1 MNLAAIRR
9 GLRGIRI
16 LLVAVIIAAV
26 ALKGGVGKST
36 LARALAREF
45 AAAGMTAKIADLD
58 VLQGT
63 SVSWN
68 MRREARGIL
77 PRVSVESFR
86 SAAEALKAADGFYAL
101 VLDSPART
109 NAGTLEIARQ
119 AHLVVTP
126 CGASTDDLEPA
137 VLTFL
142 ELVREGIPKA
152 KLVVALSRIMT
163 EAEER
168 DARAYISQAGFSCL
182 QGSLPERTAY
192 RAAQGEGRAVT
203 EVKFPSLRKRAD
215 ELIQSIVDRVSDG

>member
-1 MNLAAIRR
+1 
-9 GLRGIRI
+9 
-16 LLVAVIIAAV
+16 
-26 ALKGGVGKST
+26 
-36 LARALAREF
+36 
-45 AAAGMTAKIADLD
+45 MTAKIADLD

-63 SVSWN
+63 SVAWN
-68 MRREARGIL
+68 MRREARDLL

-86 SAAEALKAADGFYAL
+86 SSAAALQAADGLYAL

-142 ELVREGIPKA
+142 ELTREGVPKR
-152 KLVVALSRIMT
+152 KLVIALSRLMT

-168 DARAYISQAGFSCL
+168 DARAYM
-182 QGSLPERTAY
+182 GSE
-192 RAAQGEGRAVT
+192 
-203 EVKFPSLRKRAD
+203 
-215 ELIQSIVDRVSDG
+215 